1 MTDPTAASPTS
12 GTPVAGDGPDSI
24 DDLADRVRRWIAVEA
39 LLFETLGRWARDTPE
54 PAAKRV
60 FATWCHRHA
69 WHADLW
75 HDRLPAIDGRTDP
88 AAADDHR
95 GDQADRTPPVVD
107 VGHRHDGVAVDTWLE
122 PLRRVLTDPATA
134 ITSEAK
140 RLVLAGPVLDAV
152 QDAIDEHR
160 RAIDH
165 RLDGPTARI
174 LDLVE
179 ADVNAERREVGDSP
193 SQRAR
198 VSWIADG

>member
-39 LLFETLGRWARDTPE
+39 LLFETLGRWAQDAPE
-54 PAAKRV
+54 PSAKRV

-69 WHADLW
+69 WHAELW
-75 HDRLPAIDGRTDP
+75 RTRLPAIGGRLRAP
-88 AAADDHR
+88 GAADDRR
-95 GDQADRTPPVVD
+95 GGRADGTAGDAGGGVHPEAAVVD
-107 VGHRHDGVAVDTWLE
+107 VWLG

-134 ITSEAK
+134 TTTEAK
-140 RLVLAGPVLDAV
+140 RSFLAGAVLGAV
-152 QDAIDEHR
+152 SDAIDEHR

-165 RLDGPTARI
+165 RLDGPTARL

-179 ADVNAERREVGDSP
+179 ADVNAERREVD
-193 SQRAR
+193 
-198 VSWIADG
+198 DGHRRPGF